1 MKMRILIA
9 GLCIWALS
17 GCEKLLSPDPE
28 NFKSIEQMYTD
39 ASYAQGFLVNAYR
52 SIPGSYDNSEYA
64 TDDAVTNQRSNG
76 YLQMAT
82 GTWTAANN
90 PVNLWQ
96 NNYGA
101 IQYIN
106 LFLENVDKVKWA
118 EDEAAAQLFNRR
130 MKGEAYGLRALF
142 LYYLLRNHGGVTA
155 DGKLLGVPI
164 ITEFQTKDS
173 DFNQSRATFED
184 CVAQINDDLDRAE
197 EHLPYEYNNISSP
210 AQIPERFSSITN
222 NVETYNR
229 VMGEYSRLLF
239 NGLIAQSFRARTALL
254 AASPAFLGSSN
265 PNFWAD
271 AANTSAEI
279 IKYKGGPNALPA
291 NGFTYYTN
299 AAEIDALSGGINPP
313 EIIWRENI
321 SSINTTQE
329 AQNFPPSL
337 FGTGF
342 MNPTQN
348 LVEAFPMAN
357 GYPINDNSNSGYNP
371 NNPFAG
377 RDPRLATYI
386 IYNGSTAGVSNSVI
400 YTGSTA
406 GRENGDGINIR
417 ETSTRTGYY
426 MKKRLRMDVNVDPAS
441 TTGKAHYN
449 PRIRYTEIYLLY
461 AEAANEAWGPTGDG
475 GNGFSAY
482 DVIKAIRRRAGVGT
496 SNGDQYL
503 EECKNDPV
511 KMRELIRNERRLEL
525 CFEGFRF
532 WDLRRWKLDLNETA
546 RGIDVNGSS
555 YTPVQVESRTFQDFM
570 NYGPIPYSEILKF
583 SNLQQNKGWN

>member
-9 GLCIWALS
+9 GLFIWTLS

-82 GTWTAANN
+82 GSWTAANN
-90 PVNLWQ
+90 PVHIWQ
-96 NNYGA
+96 SAYGA
-101 IQYIN
+101 ILSLN
-106 LFLENVDKVKWA
+106 LFSENVDKVKWA
-118 EDEAAAQLFNRR
+118 EDEEAAQLLNRR
-130 MKGEAYGLRALF
+130 VKGEACGLRALF
-142 LYYLLRNHGGVTA
+142 LYYSVRNHAGFTA

-164 ITEFQTKDS
+164 FTDFQTKDS
-173 DFNQSRATFED
+173 DFNQTRATFVD
-184 CVAQINDDLDRAE
+184 CIAQINSDLDKAE
-197 EHLPYEYNNISSP
+197 ENLPYEYNNISSS
-210 AQIPERFSSITN
+210 AQIPERFRTITS

-229 VMGEYSRLLF
+229 VMGEYSRQLF
-239 NGLIAQSFRARTALL
+239 NGLITQYFRARTALL
-254 AASPAFLGSSN
+254 TASPAFQDGSGSTT
-265 PNFWAD
+265 WAD
-271 AANTSAEI
+271 AANASAEI
-279 IKYKGGPNALPA
+279 IKYKGGPDALPA
-291 NGFTYYTN
+291 NGFTYYAN

-357 GYPINDNSNSGYNP
+357 GYPITDNDNSNYNP
-371 NNPFAG
+371 DNPFVG
-377 RDPRLATYI
+377 RDPRLAAYI
-386 IYNGSTAGVSNSVI
+386 IYNGSTAGVSNSII
-400 YTGSTA
+400 YTGSTT
-406 GRENGDGINIR
+406 GRDNGDGINIR

-426 MKKRLRMDVNVDPAS
+426 MKKRLRMDVNVNPAS

-449 PRIRYTEIYLLY
+449 PRIRYTEMYLIY

-482 DVIKAIRRRAGVGT
+482 DIIKAIRKRAGVGMD
-496 SNGDQYL
+496 NGDQYL

-511 KMRELIRNERRLEL
+511 SMRELIRNERRLE
-525 CFEGFRF
+525 
-532 WDLRRWKLDLNETA
+532 
-546 RGIDVNGSS
+546 
-555 YTPVQVESRTFQDFM
+555 
-570 NYGPIPYSEILKF
+570 
-583 SNLQQNKGWN
+583 